1 LIRAEAMLDEKV
13 EFQAIEMALWA
24 GFFLQCDNKKVSFY

>member
-1 LIRAEAMLDEKV
+1 MLDEKL

-24 GFFLQCDNKKVSFY
+24 VFLQCDNKKVSFY